1 MRFAAFALAVVLS
14 NLAYSVP
21 PQPAGTFTEK
31 DPGKTGSTTVHNA
44 VAVFDR
50 DESKLW
56 IFMFSSEPSDRQ
68 LSTAK
73 KGRNPDADAFVQ
85 LSWKGEAA
93 TSVGDA
99 RKAYLWVKAEVNN
112 YGYNVTVNPGAS
124 DLSLAG
130 TLEEGR
136 EITLTGKG
144 SGGSMG
150 WDLNVKAKVFN
161 IITE

>member
-1 MRFAAFALAVVLS
+1 MRFAALALAVVLS
-14 NLAYSVP
+14 NLAYSAP

-31 DPGKTGSTTVHNA
+31 DPGKTGSTTVRHA
-44 VAVFDR
+44 VAVFDG
-50 DESKLW
+50 DQSELW
-56 IFMFSSEPSDRQ
+56 VFMFSSEPSARQ

-99 RKAYLWVKAEVNN
+99 RKAHLWVKAEVNN
-112 YGYNVTVNPGAS
+112 HGYNVGVNPGAS

-130 TLEEGR
+130 ALKEGQ

-144 SGGSMG
+144 SGSSMA